1 VSAAQGLSRLPYV
14 LLGAMTF
21 VSFGGPFVIL
31 AVVRGGRSSKWPPDR
46 PVEWGMI
53 AVVLSLEVILFLAC
67 VTVGWW
73 RVKQSGIQRSDDK
86 RKHLGDQLSSFGQE
100 T

>member
-1 VSAAQGLSRLPYV
+1 MSAAQGITRLPYV

-21 VSFGGPFVIL
+21 VTFAGPFVIL
-31 AVVRGGRSSKWPPDR
+31 AVVRGGRSSSLPPDR
-46 PVEWGMI
+46 PVEWGTI
-53 AVVLSLEVILFLAC
+53 IVVIGLEVVLFLAC

-73 RVKQSGIQRSDDK
+73 RVKLLALKPAPDERTK
-86 RKHLGDQLSSFGQE
+86 